1 MEEINKRIE
10 VSKKIIIDCSLEN
23 GGIVAANTT
32 KDYYPSTAKNYLY
45 IWPRDASYAC
55 VASDITGISNVQ
67 ENFFNWCLN
76 YLKVLKQ
83 KDYFMKSIIQ
93 MA

>member
-1 MEEINKRIE
+1 MFYVLEQKRMEEINKLIE
-10 VSKKIIIDCSLEN
+10 VSKKIILDCSLEN

-32 KDYYPSTAKNYLY
+32 KNYYPATAKNYLY

-55 VASDITGISNVQ
+55 VASDIAGINNVQ

-76 YLKVLKQ
+76 YAEGFNTK
-83 KDYFMKSIIQ
+83 
-93 MA
+93 